1 MSRGNLE
8 QLTAAAELVIT
19 TQFGSTSMLQRKL
32 SLGYAV
38 AVDLIQ
44 QLEHYGIL
52 GPANGARARE
62 VLYTP
67 EQLDDALRRIREAP
81 ADTPT
86 EPRLWS
92 ARNGFLGYGPVA
104 ALVMAPTYAEAH
116 QKATAALA
124 AASGNHDPEHYA
136 RIVTLTPVNLP
147 YVGDELP

>member
-1 MSRGNLE
+1 MSRDNLE
-8 QLTAAAELVIT
+8 LLTAAAELVIT

-32 SLGYAV
+32 TLGYAR
-38 AVDLIQ
+38 AADLIH
-44 QLEHYGIL
+44 QLEQHGIL
-52 GPANGARARE
+52 GPANGARARD

-67 EQLDDALRRIREAP
+67 ENIDDALRAIREAP
-81 ADTPT
+81 DAPT

-92 ARNGFLGYGPVA
+92 ARNGFLGYGHVA

-136 RIVTLTPVNLP
+136 RIVTLTPVDLP